1 MQASVNTGEAVAALW
16 RLCAIYGSGAIGR
29 ETALEYL
36 HETGVVPHDRLRTNY
51 LPLLSQYLLGGTL
64 QCSRVT
70 YGSSTRAH
78 HPFSIS
84 AGSLYPL
91 VNRTCPSTRYARGIH
106 GDQARSESPFSVP
119 NLAH

>member
-78 HPFSIS
+78 PRHS
-84 AGSLYPL
+84 GGGGGCVEL
-91 VNRTCPSTRYARGIH
+91 
-106 GDQARSESPFSVP
+106 
-119 NLAH
+119 

>member
-64 QCSRVT
+64 DSEPVL
-70 YGSSTRAH
+70 SSLPLRPVLVPTLHAAPRR
-78 HPFSIS
+78 PVL
-84 AGSLYPL
+84 AGLTAL
-91 VNRTCPSTRYARGIH
+91 QDCI
-106 GDQARSESPFSVP
+106 
-119 NLAH
+119 

>member
-78 HPFSIS
+78 PRIFVRNSR
-84 AGSLYPL
+84 LFY
-91 VNRTCPSTRYARGIH
+91 IH
-106 GDQARSESPFSVP
+106 VYCDNSGT
-119 NLAH
+119 